1 MSKGIY
7 VIVEVGWEYNDEY
20 YHRPECGGG
29 TPKMF
34 FTEEEK
40 ALAQVTVNQMNSKKR
55 QNLAGDSSWDY
66 TASQDGG
73 TIDDLDF
80 YELLYVPYFLPQRGD
95 LNV

>member
-55 QNLAGDSSWDY
+55 QNLAGDSSWEY
-66 TASQDGG
+66 TASQDGI
-73 TIDDLDF
+73 TIDELDF
-80 YELLYVPYFLPQRGD
+80 YQLLYVPYFLPQRGD

>member
-1 MSKGIY
+1 MGKGIY
-7 VIVEVGWEYNDEY
+7 VIVELGWEYNDEY

-55 QNLAGDSSWDY
+55 QNLAGDSSWEY
-66 TASQDGG
+66 TASQDGI
-73 TIDDLDF
+73 TIDELDF
-80 YELLYVPYFLPQRGD
+80 YQLLYVPYFLPQRGD